1 MMLGIKESRRSKI
14 ARYIVLALF
23 FLWSFIPVYII
34 VTNSIKPKLDIT
46 AIPPKI
52 FFSPTPRHF
61 QIAFFD
67 GDFALYFRN
76 SIIITSITTII
87 CVVCG
92 ALGAYGILIM
102 KSRVGKQASSFLLVG
117 KLVPSITIL
126 IPFYTML
133 VKLGLHRT
141 YIGVIL
147 AHCSINLPFIV
158 WLILGF
164 MRDIP
169 LEILDSAKIDGATRM
184 QSFWRIILPL
194 LKPSIGSS
202 IILTFQSSWN
212 DLLYSLQL
220 TTMNSYNVQVGISRF
235 TGALTVDWGK
245 CSAAAT
251 IGMLPVIIIGFAMQ
265 KYLVAG
271 MTAGSVKG

>member
-1 MMLGIKESRRSKI
+1 MIGIHE
-14 ARYIVLALF
+14 ARKARIIRIVILALF
-23 FLWSFIPVYII
+23 FLWSFLPVYII
-34 VTNSIKPKLDIT
+34 LTNSIKPKLDIT

-52 FFSPTPRHF
+52 FFKPTMRHF
-61 QIAFFD
+61 KIAFFD
-67 GDFALYFRN
+67 GDFALYFKN
-76 SIIITSITTII
+76 SIIITTITTVF
-87 CVVCG
+87 CVVMG
-92 ALGAYGILIM
+92 AMGAYGILIM
-102 KSRVGKQASSFLLVG
+102 KSKVGKQASSFLLVG
-117 KLVPSITIL
+117 KLVPSITVL
-126 IPFYTML
+126 IPFYTLL
-133 VKLGLHRT
+133 VKLGLHKT

-147 AHCSINLPFIV
+147 AHSSINLPFIV

-169 LEILDSAKIDGATRM
+169 LEILDSARIDGSTRM
-184 QSFWRIILPL
+184 QAFWHIMMPL
-194 LKPSIGSS
+194 LKPALGSS

-220 TTMNSYNVQVGISRF
+220 TTMKSYNVQVGISRF

>member
-1 MMLGIKESRRSKI
+1 MLGIKESKSTKI
-14 ARYIVLALF
+14 IRFVILAFF

-34 VTNSIKPKLDIT
+34 VTNSIKPTLDIT

-52 FFSPTPRHF
+52 FFSPTARHYN
-61 QIAFFD
+61 IAFFN
-67 GDFALYFRN
+67 GDFALYFKN
-76 SIIITSITTII
+76 SIIITFTTTVL
-87 CVVCG
+87 CVFLG

-133 VKLGLHRT
+133 VKMGLHRT
-141 YIGVIL
+141 FIGVIL

-169 LEILDSAKIDGATRM
+169 LEILDSARIDGATRM
-184 QSFWRIILPL
+184 QAFWKIMLPL